1 MRVQFTVTA
10 SEWAE
15 LQQLATRNGYP
26 DVPSYCKDVSLQART
41 YAKMWA
47 KVKEAISKMGS
58 GTTFQLSDL
67 VQTPPSNLGRK
78 LYDNQ
83 STLGIVVNPTKT
95 NGTNTFTKL

>member
-1 MRVQFTVTA
+1 MRVQFTVDAT
-10 SEWAE
+10 EWAE

-41 YAKMWA
+41 FAKMWA
-47 KVKEAISKMGS
+47 KVQDAISKMAS
-58 GTTFQLSDL
+58 GTAFQLSDL

-78 LYDNQ
+78 LYENQ
-83 STLGIVVNPTKT
+83 STLGIVVNSKKT